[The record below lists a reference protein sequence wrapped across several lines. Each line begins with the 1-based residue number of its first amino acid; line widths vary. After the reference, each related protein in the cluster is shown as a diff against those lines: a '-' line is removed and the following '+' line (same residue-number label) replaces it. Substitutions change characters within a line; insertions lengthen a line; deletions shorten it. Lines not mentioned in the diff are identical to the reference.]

1 MFLLNTNT
9 NQNNMFTF
17 SQYLTTCVEATDK
30 ELDIKDLEKMIK
42 NPDRKRVKSYGGTK
56 YVDMLKSKLAK
67 LKESTDLEE
76 GKIPS
81 SNIAKFSSP
90 QAAKR
95 AASKQKYITQVFMGD
110 DDKFW
115 VPSTNKEAGQLKK
128 DGYEV
133 YESTDLEEG
142 KKVVASVELWNGK
155 KMKKSFAK
163 QSAAEAWV
171 KKMEDNEDVRDYKM
185 HAESTDLEEAV
196 ISRKLDIDINTGTF
210 SSAQKKTL
218 TAIASSLPGK
228 ITDSTASA
236 LKGGGSLGIELDKK
250 VTIYVHL
257 SKQSQVAEISLI
269 LPSPA
274 NARDKKYKEF
284 SNITNS
290 ASQKKLVAYTKELLT
305 FKSES
310 TN

>member
-67 LKESTDLEE
+67 LKESVDLEE

-133 YESTDLEEG
+133 YESTDLEE
-142 KKVVASVELWNGK
+142 
-155 KMKKSFAK
+155 
-163 QSAAEAWV
+163 
-171 KKMEDNEDVRDYKM
+171 
-185 HAESTDLEEAV
+185 AV

-228 ITDSTASA
+228 ITDSTTSA

>member
-1 MFLLNTNT
+1 
-9 NQNNMFTF
+9 MFTF

-67 LKESTDLEE
+67 LKESVDLEE

-95 AASKQKYITQVFMGD
+95 AASKQKYRTQVFMGD

-133 YESTDLEEG
+133 YESTDLEE
-142 KKVVASVELWNGK
+142 
-155 KMKKSFAK
+155 
-163 QSAAEAWV
+163 
-171 KKMEDNEDVRDYKM
+171 
-185 HAESTDLEEAV
+185 AV

-218 TAIASSLPGK
+218 TALASSLPGK
-228 ITDSTASA
+228 ITDSTTSA

-290 ASQKKLVAYTKELLT
+290 ASQKKLVSYTKELLT